1 MNTPDSFHFD
11 CPFCGR
17 DVHVVSDASKHF
29 SAMPGHPLP
38 PLEAAPAIT
47 HREPA
52 CRKFRVLDATSYLA
66 EARKAILA
74 SGPS

>member
-17 DVHVVSDASKHF
+17 DVHVVADASKHI
-29 SAMPGHPLP
+29 STMPGHALP

-47 HREPA
+47 HRMPA
-52 CRKFRVLDATSYLA
+52 CRKFQTLDPSAFLA
-66 EARKAILA
+66 EARRAILA